1 MTEWIDSSD
10 EEAENVPK
18 MCLECKCEISTN
30 EEHINFDNGEVIL
43 CMECADLLEHEI
55 EIITDDEE

>member
-10 EEAENVPK
+10 EEAEKPPK

-43 CMECADLLEHEI
+43 CM
-55 EIITDDEE
+55 